1 MAGARVVPGRAGRSG
16 RLRPAQLDQ
25 RLIYLMIAAMI
36 VYSLSQ
42 AMCEWVV
49 GQPAGGVGPRSAR

>member
-1 MAGARVVPGRAGRSG
+1 MRGWCLVVPVGLVAFA
-16 RLRPAQLDQ
+16 PAQLDQ

-49 GQPAGGVGPRSAR
+49 AQPAGGIGPRSAR